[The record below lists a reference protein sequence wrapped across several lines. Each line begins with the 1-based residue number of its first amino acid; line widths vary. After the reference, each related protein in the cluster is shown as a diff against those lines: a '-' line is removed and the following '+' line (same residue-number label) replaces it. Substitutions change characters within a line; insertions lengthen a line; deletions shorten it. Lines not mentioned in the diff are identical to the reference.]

1 VYLKLIIQVSVKHI
15 PTAAMRS
22 DQQNELQ

>member
-1 VYLKLIIQVSVKHI
+1 VYSKLIIQVSVKHI
-15 PTAAMRS
+15 PAAAMRS